1 MAATQRAVSLLDS
14 VRRTSIRDR
23 HPADPHRYWV
33 NATSVGMTKDGE
45 KPFVWTRKDAFNMPC
60 MIDTGST
67 LSYIREDLV
76 VAIGQQFN
84 AWVEGTS
91 TYRVDCAWREKKGTV
106 DFGFNKG
113 RAVINVS
120 YRDFIWEMFS
130 GQCYLGVQPADVGAT
145 NYVLGN
151 TFIRAAYCRCP
162 LLFPSWGVAD
172 VNQWCL
178 TSSRM

>member
-1 MAATQRAVSLLDS
+1 
-14 VRRTSIRDR
+14 
-23 HPADPHRYWV
+23 
-33 NATSVGMTKDGE
+33 MTKDGE

-130 GQCYLGVQPADVGAT
+130 GQCYLGVQPADAEAT

-151 TFIRAAYCRCP
+151 TFIRAAYCRQP
-162 LLFPSWGVAD
+162 PPFSSWGEAD
-172 VNQWCL
+172 VRQWCL